1 MSQPTEHERQVAFLK
16 AHEAEMTA
24 YIKSQNSKIETVEYA
39 WASVKVGTIG
49 NGTPQ
54 GAGKSLQLFGRFNNI
69 QESGFRLDFDV
80 NSNGEIDFNSITLGQ
95 PLSLRGENYE

>member
-39 WASVKVGTIG
+39 WDSVKVGTIG

-54 GAGKSLQLFGRFNNI
+54 GAGKYIEIIIEWFDSESNWIDGGGLWIEVDNI
-69 QESGFRLDFDV
+69 NMPTQIKHIANPASKLD
-80 NSNGEIDFNSITLGQ
+80 
-95 PLSLRGENYE
+95 